1 MGSGITLD
9 HDPHAAALQMLPGL
23 KLNAIDILALKH
35 SLKPLVGR
43 SIKGWIFNRGVT
55 AIAKF
60 TMVTLTAKWTVDPD
74 HFVEI
79 IRAVWDRGRH
89 HVHQD

>member
-9 HDPHAAALQMLPGL
+9 HDPHTAALQMLPGL
-23 KLNAIDILALKH
+23 KLNTIDILALKH
-35 SLKPLVGR
+35 SLKPLLGWC
-43 SIKGWIFNRGVT
+43 IKGGIFNRGVT

-60 TMVTLTAKWTVDPD
+60 TMVTLTTKWTVDPD
-74 HFVEI
+74 HCVEI
-79 IRAVWDRGRH
+79 NRAAWDRDRH